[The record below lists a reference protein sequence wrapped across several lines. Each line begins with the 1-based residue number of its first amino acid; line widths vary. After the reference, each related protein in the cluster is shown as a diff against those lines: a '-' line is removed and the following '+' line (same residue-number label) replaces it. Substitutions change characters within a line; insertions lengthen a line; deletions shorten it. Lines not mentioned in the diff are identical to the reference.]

1 MTVAKALGL
10 QTDVYNAVVA
20 GLAAWS
26 IPVFDH
32 APVVPPNEFVRLDG
46 FGIAALPRKR
56 GEIARHA
63 FEVHH
68 FLGPTGSD
76 ITFRGQTRSKTVLA
90 AIHVAILA
98 ASLQGT
104 TAEHEYMSVEPDM
117 DGVTAHGISRY
128 TIILV

>member
-20 GLAAWS
+20 GVAAWS
-26 IPVFDH
+26 IPVFDR
-32 APVVPPNEFVRLDG
+32 APVGPFDEFIRLDG
-46 FGIAALPRKR
+46 FTVTAMPRKR

-68 FLGPTGSD
+68 FLAPVGAST
-76 ITFRGQTRSKTVLA
+76 ITRGQTRSKTVLA
-90 AIHVAILA
+90 AVHVAILA

-104 TAEHEYMSVEPDM
+104 SAEHEYMSVDPDM
-117 DGVTAHGISRY
+117 DGVTTHGISRY
-128 TIILV
+128 TIVLV